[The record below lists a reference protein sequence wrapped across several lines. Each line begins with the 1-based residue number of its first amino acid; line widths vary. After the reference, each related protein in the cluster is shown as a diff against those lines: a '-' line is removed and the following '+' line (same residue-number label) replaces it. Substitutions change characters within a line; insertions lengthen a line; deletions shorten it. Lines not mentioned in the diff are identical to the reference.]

1 MGDHVK
7 LGDPLYGDEKWRKL
21 QQSSIYVLPSYSENF
36 GITVAEAL
44 LSGLPV
50 ITSRAT
56 PWSELSSR
64 GLGWIVDND
73 VTQLRDALD
82 LAVSTDASRLRSHQR
97 RSPGLRSAIHV
108 APDRGAVC
116 GRIQMGFR
124 AGHGQTGLDKLG
136 KIDLRGVKA
145 EPPNGN
151 RRRNGHPLE
160 VEAKRPNVTP
170 AARRV
175 QAGRLSAIYAPE
187 QFLEWTDTDG
197 GKF

>member
-1 MGDHVK
+1 MALKSG
-7 LGDPLYGDEKWRKL
+7 ENCER
-21 QQSSIYVLPSYSENF
+21 SSIYVLPSYSENF

-82 LAVSTDASRLRSHQR
+82 LAVSTDAGRLRSTQR
-97 RSPGLRSAIHV
+97 GSPGLRAAVHV

-116 GRIQMGFR
+116 GRLQMAFR
-124 AGHGQTGLDKLG
+124 AGHGQTGLGNAREMKVRVVSPSM
-136 KIDLRGVKA
+136 RG
-145 EPPNGN
+145 
-151 RRRNGHPLE
+151 
-160 VEAKRPNVTP
+160 
-170 AARRV
+170 
-175 QAGRLSAIYAPE
+175 
-187 QFLEWTDTDG
+187 
-197 GKF
+197 